1 MSLFRKRRST
11 ASELAP
17 EDRFEMV
24 YDLVKPLPK
33 ADFNKLIDGVKLA
46 WEGYDK
52 ALRIQTRDDKKDKD
66 IKEPERE
73 LEYEETEAK

>member
-1 MSLFRKRRST
+1 MKLFRRTKST
-11 ASELAP
+11 ADELAP

-33 ADFNKLIDGVKLA
+33 ADFNRLMDGVKLA

-52 ALRIQTRDDKKDKD
+52 ALRVQTRDEKKDSD
-66 IKEPERE
+66 VKEAE
-73 LEYEETEAK
+73 LGLILE